1 MFSLDLKSNH
11 IMKPAILTLILAAL
25 CKTALAQE
33 PVKPSPQYYKV
44 LLENDQVRVLEW
56 RLKPGEKEPMHSHP
70 SGVVYEL
77 SASKLRITF
86 SDGKTQEATG
96 AAGETFWRGPTTH
109 AIENIGDTE
118 AHAIAIDVKAAAKP

>member
-1 MFSLDLKSNH
+1 MKTILLTSL
-11 IMKPAILTLILAAL
+11 LAGF
-25 CKTALAQE
+25 CITAHAQD
-33 PVKPSPQYYKV
+33 PVKTSPQYYKV

-70 SGVVYEL
+70 AGVVYEL
-77 SASKLRITF
+77 SASKLKIT
-86 SDGKTQEATG
+86 SPDGKTEEVTG
-96 AAGETFWRGPTTH
+96 AAGETFWRTPKTH

>member
-1 MFSLDLKSNH
+1 MTTHAQD
-11 IMKPAILTLILAAL
+11 PA
-25 CKTALAQE
+25 KT
-33 PVKPSPQYYKV
+33 SPHYYKV

-56 RLKPGEKEPMHSHP
+56 RLQPGEKEPMHSHP
-70 SGVVYEL
+70 PGVVYEL

-86 SDGKTQEATG
+86 PDGKTQEATG

-109 AIENIGDTE
+109 AIENIGDAE